1 MSRDRCISCRA
12 CQVFALTERN
22 VLALRVLVAL
32 GKAKVDDVDIILCA
46 LVAANQ
52 EIIGL
57 DISVDDAL
65 FMDFLNAMNL
75 QKSRK

>member
-1 MSRDRCISCRA
+1 M
-12 CQVFALTERN
+12 
-22 VLALRVLVAL
+22 LALRVLIAL
-32 GKAKVDDVDIILCA
+32 CQAKVDDVDIILCA

>member
-1 MSRDRCISCRA
+1 M
-12 CQVFALTERN
+12 
-22 VLALRVLVAL
+22 LALRVLVAL

>member
-1 MSRDRCISCRA
+1 MSRDWSISGRT

-22 VLALRVLVAL
+22 VLSFRVLVAL
-32 GKAKVDDVDIILCA
+32 SQAKVDDVDIILCA